1 MLEISFSE
9 YVAMVADA
17 FNSPHNDYRQGQA
30 AFNTLYAVHPQ
41 LAEAVHFTD
50 IDPFYND
57 SVLPD
62 FYEWVN
68 DHWE

>member
-1 MLEISFSE
+1 MLEVSFSE

-17 FNSPHNDYRQGQA
+17 FQNKANHYRNGQA

-41 LAEAVHFTD
+41 LAEQVHNTD
-50 IDPFYND
+50 IDPFYD
-57 SVLPD
+57 DDVLPD